1 MLRSQL
7 LKGVLDIA
15 VLAILQQ
22 EPSYGY
28 AILERM
34 EEAGLRDVGDAS
46 VYGTLRRLEDAGFLR
61 SRTVP
66 SDAGPPRRYF
76 ELTAAGREML
86 EKGVKEWSQ
95 VDQALSR
102 LLGGRMRATR

>member
-7 LKGVLDIA
+7 LKGVLDLA

-22 EPSYGY
+22 KPSYGY
-28 AILERM
+28 AILERL
-34 EEAGLRDVGDAS
+34 EEAGLREVGDAS
-46 VYGTLRRLEDAGFLR
+46 VYGTLRRLEDAGHLR

-76 ELTAAGREML
+76 ELTVTGRDVMQR
-86 EKGVKEWSQ
+86 GVREWTE

-102 LLGGRMRATR
+102 LLDHPVRAAR

>member
-15 VLAILQQ
+15 VLSVLQR

-28 AILERM
+28 AILERL

-46 VYGTLRRLEDAGFLR
+46 VYGTLRRLEDAGHLSSR
-61 SRTVP
+61 SVP
-66 SDAGPPRRYF
+66 SDAGPPRKYF
-76 ELTAAGREML
+76 ELTETGSKML
-86 EKGVKEWSQ
+86 RTGAEEWAQ
-95 VDQALSR
+95 VDKALST
-102 LLGGRMRATR
+102 LLGDHLRAAR

>member
-15 VLAILQQ
+15 VLAILQR

-28 AILERM
+28 AILEGL

-46 VYGTLRRLEDAGFLR
+46 VYGTLRRLEDAGHLR
-61 SRTVP
+61 SRTLP
-66 SDAGPPRRYF
+66 SHAGPPRRYF
-76 ELTAAGREML
+76 ELTVTGRDML
-86 EKGVKEWSQ
+86 QKGVEEWTE
-95 VDQALSR
+95 VDQALAR
-102 LLGGRMRATR
+102 LLAGRIRVAR